1 VPLAPAVARAWEAA
15 VDVVRGLG
23 AEVVEVDLPGAEHI
37 YETFVVIQ
45 RAEAL
50 FTHEQRS
57 LFPAERDAY
66 GDDVRV
72 RLEAAKEVGIADY
85 LAASAER
92 QRIRAAFARLFQEAE
107 LLLTPV
113 GAGSPVPIGVER
125 VSHLG
130 REIEF
135 RELVMTYT
143 VPQDLTGL
151 PACAV
156 RAGFDELG
164 IPVGIQF
171 TGPPWQEARVLQA
184 VSAFFDATSEIQA
197 RRPPLPE

>member
-1 VPLAPAVARAWEAA
+1 
-15 VDVVRGLG
+15 
-23 AEVVEVDLPGAEHI
+23 
-37 YETFVVIQ
+37 
-45 RAEAL
+45 
-50 FTHEQRS
+50 
-57 LFPAERDAY
+57 
-66 GDDVRV
+66 
-72 RLEAAKEVGIADY
+72 
-85 LAASAER
+85 
-92 QRIRAAFARLFQEAE
+92 
-107 LLLTPV
+107 
-113 GAGSPVPIGVER
+113 
-125 VSHLG
+125 
-130 REIEF
+130 
-135 RELVMTYT
+135 MTYT